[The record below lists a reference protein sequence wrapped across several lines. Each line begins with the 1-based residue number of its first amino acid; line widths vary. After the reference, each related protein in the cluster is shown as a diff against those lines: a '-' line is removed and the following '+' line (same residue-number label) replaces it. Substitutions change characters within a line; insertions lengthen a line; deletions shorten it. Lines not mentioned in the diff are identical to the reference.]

1 MKKQLKFILLAVMAV
16 FSITFVSCGN
26 DDDEPSE
33 NQIEINGTKYSVSL
47 NYIMGTWIEV
57 YEGVGVTTLHMNIPM
72 GGFYGTYT
80 FTGEA
85 SHEPKIGDDLSSMKD
100 FEVGRDFFVVN
111 RDEMADYTYS
121 SGSAKVISTDKANSL
136 ITIQFSNLKMVY
148 DGNSFVFNGT
158 VKMPFM
164 YQ

>member
-1 MKKQLKFILLAVMAV
+1 
-16 FSITFVSCGN
+16 
-26 DDDEPSE
+26 
-33 NQIEINGTKYSVSL
+33 
-47 NYIMGTWIEV
+47 
-57 YEGVGVTTLHMNIPM
+57 
-72 GGFYGTYT
+72 
-80 FTGEA
+80 
-85 SHEPKIGDDLSSMKD
+85 MKD